1 MKAKTVENSRFQ
13 VEQKMLKKQQKQ
25 IRKQEKKVQEAIWL
39 LKMYKKGEQQKIVTK
54 IKKEA
59 QKIWTEKRKS
69 QINFYNTVTKKSN
82 KQVITNKYKS

>member
-54 IKKEA
+54 IKKGST
-59 QKIWTEKRKS
+59 KHMDRKEEEPNKFL
-69 QINFYNTVTKKSN
+69 QYRDKEIKQTSN
-82 KQVITNKYKS
+82 KE